1 MERSLVYAERKDIN
15 PLIVEYQGDKWQDY
29 PDPNYQPTDLGFP
42 FYEKFLIS
50 LEIREYAKIIGID
63 PIKDK

>member
-1 MERSLVYAERKDIN
+1 MEEEL
-15 PLIVEYQGDKWQDY
+15 
-29 PDPNYQPTDLGFP
+29 DPNYQPTDLGFP
-42 FYEKFLIS
+42 FYEKFFIS